1 MAAAMDEK
9 VAALESQLAQAK
21 AEADAA
27 AINAEHLSQV
37 MEQRYAALAGEHSQ
51 VGKNIPTNLR
61 GQPLGF

>member
-1 MAAAMDEK
+1 MDEEQ
-9 VAALESQLAQAK
+9 VAALETQLAQAK

-51 VGKNIPTNLR
+51 VREQRRVSQRKNR
-61 GQPLGF
+61 H